1 MPQCQAC
8 LSSKSAAVR
17 PIRRRVF
24 VCAQCRSEYSTSER
38 RPSVCPHCG
47 FDPLTQLQ
55 PLYRMAALAA
65 VIIFS
70 VLLGLAL
77 LS

>member
-8 LSSKSAAVR
+8 LRSHSAAVR
-17 PIRRRVF
+17 PLRRRVF
-24 VCAQCRSEYSTSER
+24 VCAQCRCEYSTSDS
-38 RPSVCPHCG
+38 RPSTCPHCG
-47 FDPLTQLQ
+47 FDPLSQLQ
-55 PLYRMAALAA
+55 PQYRMAALAA